1 MSKKNKEMIERTE
14 TCALQW
20 NAELNLKKK
29 KGGLSRGLIRSYKYL
44 CGEEKF
50 VNAGLLSL

>member
-20 NAELNLKKK
+20 KAELNLKKK
-29 KGGLSRGLIRSYKYL
+29 KVDLVEIWLEAINTYVENK
-44 CGEEKF
+44 
-50 VNAGLLSL
+50 NLLMLVY